1 MKDERFNKAKDKY
14 REALKRRGGKIV
26 KKAKPTEKTINE
38 QALAILVNKLRPK
51 D

>member
-26 KKAKPTEKTINE
+26 AKPEKTIDE
-38 QALAILVNKLRPK
+38 RALAIVVNKLMKK